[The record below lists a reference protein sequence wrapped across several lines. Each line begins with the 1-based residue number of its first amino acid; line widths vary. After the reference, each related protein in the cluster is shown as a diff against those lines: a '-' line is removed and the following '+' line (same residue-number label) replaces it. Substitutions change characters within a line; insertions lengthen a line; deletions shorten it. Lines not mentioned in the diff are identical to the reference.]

1 MSRIIAKTKHTC
13 KIMKKDIYNKN
24 AREAHLMAEAYENIY
39 KEEFNPR
46 RDAPEHSKGDPHPAQ
61 RAAESIIGAEVMFDG
76 EMGRGVVDEVD
87 VENGVAVVVDDDGGE
102 HIVQLGDLDIVKLA
116 EDNEDVKSNIK
127 FSVGSVGGQHGQIMH
142 RGKTFDSLEDACN
155 HAGVDVSECIA
166 GEWDDMGD
174 GTKEYGVDEDTVIVM
189 HIDKAEDNE
198 EAQAYRDMS
207 DRYKAEDSIE
217 VGNVYKGES
226 YHELVIGI
234 KGDEVFTKK
243 ITLEDG
249 NRYDKKQM
257 LDEVKLA
264 GKIKHDFLN
273 EIM

>member
-1 MSRIIAKTKHTC
+1 MERWSVMIIEIMELLKWLHKKTKHSC

-24 AREAHLMAEAYENIY
+24 AREAHLMAEAYTNIY

-76 EMGRGVVDEVD
+76 GMGRGVVDEVD
-87 VENGVAVVVDDDGGE
+87 VENGVAVVVDEDGGE
-102 HIVQLGDLDIVKLA
+102 HIVQLGDLDIV
-116 EDNEDVKSNIK
+116 NPV
-127 FSVGSVGGQHGQIMH
+127 
-142 RGKTFDSLEDACN
+142 
-155 HAGVDVSECIA
+155 
-166 GEWDDMGD
+166 
-174 GTKEYGVDEDTVIVM
+174 
-189 HIDKAEDNE
+189 EDNE

-264 GKIKHDFLN
+264 GKIEHDFLN

>member
-1 MSRIIAKTKHTC
+1 
-13 KIMKKDIYNKN
+13 MKKDIYNKN
-24 AREAHLMAEAYENIY
+24 AREAYLMAEAYDNIY
-39 KEEFNPR
+39 KEGSFYG
-46 RDAPEHSKGDPHPAQ
+46 RDDLADKLKKEREDSGAVTLELRDSAGTQRATLPKGDPK
-61 RAAESIIGAEVMFDG
+61 I
-76 EMGRGVVDEVD
+76 DE
-87 VENGVAVVVDDDGGE
+87 
-102 HIVQLGDLDIVKLA
+102 LLA
-116 EDNEDVKSNIK
+116 KGYTKVEDNEDVKSNIK
-127 FSVGSVGGQHGQIMH
+127 FSVGGVGGYHSQTTHIE
-142 RGKTFDSLEDACN
+142 KTFDSLEAACK
-155 HAGVDVSECIA
+155 HAGVDIRDCIA

-174 GTKEYGVDEDTVIVM
+174 GTKEYVVDEDTAIVM
-189 HIDKAEDNE
+189 HAASEDNE

-264 GKIKHDFLN
+264 GKIEHDFLN

>member
-1 MSRIIAKTKHTC
+1 ME
-13 KIMKKDIYNKN
+13 KDIYNKN
-24 AREAHLMAEAYENIY
+24 AREAYLMAEAYDNIY
-39 KEEFNPR
+39 KEN
-46 RDAPEHSKGDPHPAQ
+46 
-61 RAAESIIGAEVMFDG
+61 
-76 EMGRGVVDEVD
+76 
-87 VENGVAVVVDDDGGE
+87 N
-102 HIVQLGDLDIVKLA
+102 
-116 EDNEDVKSNIK
+116 
-127 FSVGSVGGQHGQIMH
+127 
-142 RGKTFDSLEDACN
+142 
-155 HAGVDVSECIA
+155 
-166 GEWDDMGD
+166 
-174 GTKEYGVDEDTVIVM
+174 
-189 HIDKAEDNE
+189 EDNE

>member
-1 MSRIIAKTKHTC
+1 MSHIIAKTKHTC

-39 KEEFNPR
+39 KEGSFYGNEAMAAKLKKER
-46 RDAPEHSKGDPHPAQ
+46 EDSGAVTLELRDSAGTQ
-61 RAAESIIGAEVMFDG
+61 RATLPKDDPK
-76 EMGRGVVDEVD
+76 VDE
-87 VENGVAVVVDDDGGE
+87 
-102 HIVQLGDLDIVKLA
+102 LLA
-116 EDNEDVKSNIK
+116 K
-127 FSVGSVGGQHGQIMH
+127 GY
-142 RGKTFDSLEDACN
+142 
-155 HAGVDVSECIA
+155 
-166 GEWDDMGD
+166 
-174 GTKEYGVDEDTVIVM
+174 TKV
-189 HIDKAEDNE
+189 EDNE

-264 GKIKHDFLN
+264 GKIEHDFLN

>member
-1 MSRIIAKTKHTC
+1 
-13 KIMKKDIYNKN
+13 MKKDIYNKN
-24 AREAHLMAEAYENIY
+24 AREAHLMAEAYTNIY

-76 EMGRGVVDEVD
+76 GMGRGVVDEVD

-116 EDNEDVKSNIK
+116 EDNE
-127 FSVGSVGGQHGQIMH
+127 
-142 RGKTFDSLEDACN
+142 
-155 HAGVDVSECIA
+155 
-166 GEWDDMGD
+166 
-174 GTKEYGVDEDTVIVM
+174 
-189 HIDKAEDNE
+189 

-207 DRYKAEDSIE
+207 DGYKAEDSIE

-264 GKIKHDFLN
+264 GKIEHDFLN